1 MAKKDQEGEQELTTG
16 EQPLWFETPEKKEA
30 DLAQKENDASPQTVE
45 REVKRPAFEISEPID
60 VDAEDNDDDGIV
72 LADSSLVA
80 DVMEACN
87 D

>member
-45 REVKRPAFEISEPID
+45 REVKRPDFEMSEVID
-60 VDAEDNDDDGIV
+60 VDAEDNDEDGIV

-80 DVMEACN
+80 DVIEACN

>member
-30 DLAQKENDASPQTVE
+30 DLSQKENDASPQTVE
-45 REVKRPAFEISEPID
+45 REVKGPAFEMSEVID
-60 VDAEDNDDDGIV
+60 VDAEDNDEDGIV